1 MSGTDLDL
9 ISRLEQQERELVLTS
24 FDQRAAYVLGSA
36 IAGRALDAGL
46 AVLIDIRRPNL
57 VLFRAALPGSTT
69 DQELWAGRKAATMF
83 RMGASS
89 ALVAARM
96 SPDEIGPG
104 AIGWLGPDY
113 AITGGSFPIRV
124 EGVGVVAAVTA
135 SGLTSEEDHDLV
147 VEGLRAM
154 VA

>member
-1 MSGTDLDL
+1 MAGLDLDL
-9 ISRLEQQERELVLTS
+9 IARLEQQERELVLTG
-24 FDQRAAYVLGSA
+24 FDQRSAYVLGSA

-46 AVLIDIRRPNL
+46 AVLVDIRRPNL
-57 VLFRAALPGSTT
+57 VLYRAALPGSTS
-69 DQELWAGRKAATMF
+69 DQELWAGRKAATTL

-96 SPDEIGPG
+96 SADEIGPG

-124 EGVGVVAAVTA
+124 TGVGVVAAVTA

-147 VEGLRAM
+147 VEALRAM
-154 VA
+154 VG